1 LATLFFIRVG
11 VLATDQQNLFE
22 FFRVNDRATTAKSD
36 RSHFKVFFAGAAFR
50 ASPVH
55 RDLIPAGARC
65 DAFFG
70 QASGLVID
78 PAANEA
84 HPCFEFLIVCLV
96 VAHGTALQVKCK
108 VSYLN
113 LVPVQN
119 QTSPLVLTFGVTDP
133 VGAIGIQ
140 ADLASFAAMGCHGL
154 SVVTALAIGDTTRTD
169 DIQAIDPDWV
179 ADQARVLLEDM
190 PVSAF
195 KVGYVGNIENISV
208 IAEIVS
214 DYPEVPLVL
223 DPFSTV
229 LPDQNLDE
237 DLLLAMR
244 ELLVPQTTV
253 LLLSVDEL
261 SRLAETWREPS
272 TELMLE
278 ADAMHLIESGCEFLF
293 VTGTPG
299 DAHDVSNTLFN
310 EAGVVRHDSW
320 QRQAGPFVGAGNT
333 LSATI
338 AAMLA
343 NGLDVPEAVFEAEE
357 FTVAALAHA
366 QRLGMGKLIPDRY
379 FWARESD
386 GPSELS

>member
-1 LATLFFIRVG
+1 M
-11 VLATDQQNLFE
+11 
-22 FFRVNDRATTAKSD
+22 
-36 RSHFKVFFAGAAFR
+36 
-50 ASPVH
+50 
-55 RDLIPAGARC
+55 
-65 DAFFG
+65 
-70 QASGLVID
+70 
-78 PAANEA
+78 
-84 HPCFEFLIVCLV
+84 
-96 VAHGTALQVKCK
+96 
-108 VSYLN
+108 
-113 LVPVQN
+113 QN

-261 SRLAETWREPS
+261 SRLAETWREP
-272 TELMLE
+272 
-278 ADAMHLIESGCEFLF
+278 A
-293 VTGTPG
+293 P
-299 DAHDVSNTLFN
+299 N
-310 EAGVVRHDSW
+310 
-320 QRQAGPFVGAGNT
+320 
-333 LSATI
+333 
-338 AAMLA
+338 
-343 NGLDVPEAVFEAEE
+343 
-357 FTVAALAHA
+357 
-366 QRLGMGKLIPDRY
+366 
-379 FWARESD
+379 
-386 GPSELS
+386 